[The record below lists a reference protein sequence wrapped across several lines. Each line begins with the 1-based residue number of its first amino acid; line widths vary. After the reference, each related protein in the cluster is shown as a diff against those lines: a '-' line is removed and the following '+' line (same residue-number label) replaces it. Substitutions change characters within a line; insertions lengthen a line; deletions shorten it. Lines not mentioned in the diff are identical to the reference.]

1 MKTSDLTANHLSTLD
16 KELIELLRANS
27 RESMTNIANKLGVSR
42 ATVKEH
48 IARLEQRRIIQGYTI
63 RFHPEHEQHQV
74 HAYVMISTEPKLMPS
89 IVRQIKQIPA
99 VKSLQT
105 ISGIY
110 DLMTSIT
117 CESTPQLDQVIDQ
130 ITEIE
135 GAEKTLTSIVL
146 ASKFQR

>member
-1 MKTSDLTANHLSTLD
+1 MKTSDLTKLD
-16 KELIELLRANS
+16 NKLIELLRTNS
-27 RESMTNIANKLGVSR
+27 RESMTNLAEKLDVSR

-74 HAYVMISTEPKLMPS
+74 NAYVMISTEPKLMSS
-89 IVRQIKQIPA
+89 IVRQIKQITA
-99 VKSLQT
+99 VESLQT

-110 DLMTSIT
+110 DLMTLIA
-117 CESTPQLDQVIDQ
+117 CESTPLLDQVIDQ

-135 GAEKTLTSIVL
+135 GVEKTLTSIVL
-146 ASKFQR
+146 ASKLQR